1 MYKMEKFCSVRFW
14 ISPKV
19 KLHTNPDSTSPMDFQ
34 FLCIPCYTAR
44 NTRNCFTIYWLILWK
59 TRDSLETVLNRK
71 QDWNQWWG
79 NWIFRHFE
87 GYCFRVCHHQR
98 GIARCIAWSHL
109 PKCCDRNVHIKLFSC
124 TVFVKKY
131 NSKWFCPEWRK
142 HCTLHWSCLLKKQQL
157 QQTIWVYPSSR
168 HKDAQNPQ
176 FAAWKTAA
184 TAAIPSSG
192 AGLGMAGESHSL
204 KVSQVWHVSTIIALL
219 KANTFGK
226 AELAHYIFYLYS
238 TKYVIIASEIACLTI
253 TGPNKYFNLRTQ
265 GRIFVVKT
273 SNKHPQT

>member
-1 MYKMEKFCSVRFW
+1 MYSTLHRQEHEELLYYLLAHFMEDQRFPRKCS
-14 ISPKV
+14 K
-19 KLHTNPDSTSPMDFQ
+19 Q
-34 FLCIPCYTAR
+34 
-44 NTRNCFTIYWLILWK
+44 K
-59 TRDSLETVLNRK
+59 TGLKSVMGE
-71 QDWNQWWG
+71 
-79 NWIFRHFE
+79 WIFRHFE
-87 GYCFRVCHHQR
+87 GYCFSVPSPRRYRQEHCLESP
-98 GIARCIAWSHL
+98 A
-109 PKCCDRNVHIKLFSC
+109 KCCHRNVHIKLFAC

-157 QQTIWVYPSSR
+157 QQTIWVYPSSC

-176 FAAWKTAA
+176 FAAWKTTA
-184 TAAIPSSG
+184 TAAIPNSG
-192 AGLGMAGESHSL
+192 AGLGVAGESHSL
-204 KVSQVWHVSTIIALL
+204 KVSQVWHVSTIIALW

-238 TKYVIIASEIACLTI
+238 TKYVIIASETACLTI